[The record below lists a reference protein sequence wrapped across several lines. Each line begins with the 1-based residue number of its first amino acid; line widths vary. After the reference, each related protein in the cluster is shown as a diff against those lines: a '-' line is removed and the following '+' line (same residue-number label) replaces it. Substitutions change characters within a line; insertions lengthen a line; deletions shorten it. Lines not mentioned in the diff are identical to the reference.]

1 MQIAPNLIL
10 AVTCVALCAF
20 ALLIP
25 ASRYL
30 SPLQSLL
37 SLTWTA
43 YDVGTARAANTQI
56 VVASPGHRGSS
67 KSFQNNDNPEHD
79 WSLGQVLPL
88 IMPLLPILSNLDMTN
103 G

>member
-10 AVTCVALCAF
+10 

-37 SLTWTA
+37 SLTRTA
-43 YDVGTARAANTQI
+43 YDIGTARAANAQI
-56 VVASPGHRGSS
+56 VVPNPGHRGSS

-79 WSLGQVLPL
+79 WGFGQILPL
-88 IMPLLPILSNLDMTN
+88 VMLLLPILSNLDMTN